1 MISNLAYIHP
11 DAKIGNNVTV
21 EPFAYIAGDVV
32 IGDGCWI
39 GPGAVI
45 HDGARIGKGCRIHT
59 AASVSCLPQDLKFAG
74 EVTTAEIG
82 DYNDIREYVTIS
94 RGTASR
100 GKTVVGDH
108 NLLMAYVH
116 IAHDDVVGS
125 NCVIANRVS
134 LAGEVE
140 IGDWVV
146 IGGAKIFY
154 EPFFNLEGSAAL
166 RGWAMSSALIGCLV
180 GALLSGAWSDR
191 YGRKK
196 MLIAASFLFVASAV
210 GTGAVDS
217 FFWFVVYRIVGGFGI
232 GIASN
237 VSPVYIA
244 EVSPASVRGKFVS
257 LNQLTIVLGI
267 LMAQLANWQIGE
279 YFTAGSETLS
289 VESIEWAWRWM
300 FWAELVPAGL
310 FFALSFVIPESPRWL
325 ATAGRSDEAGKI
337 LVRVGGTDYA
347 GQTLSELGQLNE
359 DKKEK
364 ANWGALLQPGVRS
377 VLVIGIVLAVFQQWC
392 GINVIFNYA
401 QEIFSAAGY
410 AVSDVLMNIVVTG
423 VTNVIFTFVAIYTVD
438 KWGRRTLM
446 FVGSAGLSVI
456 YFILGTCYFLGVSGW
471 PMLLLVV
478 LAIACYA
485 MSLAPVVW
493 VVLSEI
499 FPVRIRGMAMAL
511 STFFLWVACFLLT
524 YTFPILNE
532 AVGASG
538 TFWLYAGIC
547 LAGFLFIR
555 AKLPETKGKTLEELE
570 KELTK

>member
-1 MISNLAYIHP
+1 MKQTSIYLLLI
-11 DAKIGNNVTV
+11 
-21 EPFAYIAGDVV
+21 
-32 IGDGCWI
+32 CL
-39 GPGAVI
+39 
-45 HDGARIGKGCRIHT
+45 
-59 AASVSCLPQDLKFAG
+59 VSAMG
-74 EVTTAEIG
+74 G
-82 DYNDIREYVTIS
+82 
-94 RGTASR
+94 
-100 GKTVVGDH
+100 
-108 NLLMAYVH
+108 LLFGY
-116 IAHDDVVGS
+116 
-125 NCVIANRVS
+125 
-134 LAGEVE
+134 
-140 IGDWVV
+140 DWVV

-154 EPFFNLEGSAAL
+154 EPFFGLEGAPAM
-166 RGWAMSSALIGCLV
+166 RGWAMSSALVGCLV
-180 GALLSGAWSDR
+180 GALLSGAWSDK

-196 MLIAASFLFVASAV
+196 MLIIASFLFVASAV

-217 FFWFVVYRIVGGFGI
+217 FSWFIIYRIVGGFGI

-244 EVSPASVRGKFVS
+244 EVAPASVRGKFVS

-279 YFTAGSETLS
+279 YFTSGSENLS
-289 VESIEWAWRWM
+289 PESIEWAWRWM
-300 FWAELVPAGL
+300 FWAELIPAGL
-310 FFALSFVIPESPRWL
+310 FFILSFIIPESPRWL
-325 ATAGRSDEAGKI
+325 ATAGREAEAGRIFEK
-337 LVRVGGTDYA
+337 VGGKVYA
-347 GQTLSELGQLNE
+347 ADTLQGLSQVIGQ
-359 DKKEK
+359 KEVTS
-364 ANWGALLQPGVRS
+364 WHSLRQPGLRG
-377 VLVIGIVLAVFQQWC
+377 VLIIGIVLAIFQQWC

-401 QEIFSAAGY
+401 HEIFSAAGY

-446 FVGSAGLSVI
+446 FVGSAGLAVI
-456 YFILGTCYFLGVSGW
+456 YAILGACYFMGISGW

-478 LAIACYA
+478 MAIACYA

-499 FPVRIRGMAMAL
+499 FPVRVRGMAMAL
-511 STFFLWVACFLLT
+511 STFFLWVASFFLT

-532 AVGASG
+532 TVGAAG
-538 TFWLYAGIC
+538 TFWLYGIIC

>member
-1 MISNLAYIHP
+1 MKQTTTYLLLICL
-11 DAKIGNNVTV
+11 
-21 EPFAYIAGDVV
+21 
-32 IGDGCWI
+32 
-39 GPGAVI
+39 
-45 HDGARIGKGCRIHT
+45 
-59 AASVSCLPQDLKFAG
+59 VSAMG
-74 EVTTAEIG
+74 G
-82 DYNDIREYVTIS
+82 
-94 RGTASR
+94 
-100 GKTVVGDH
+100 
-108 NLLMAYVH
+108 LLFGY
-116 IAHDDVVGS
+116 
-125 NCVIANRVS
+125 
-134 LAGEVE
+134 
-140 IGDWVV
+140 DWVV

-154 EPFFNLEGSAAL
+154 EPFFSLEGSAAL
-166 RGWAMSSALIGCLV
+166 RGWAMSSALIGCLA

-196 MLIAASFLFVASAV
+196 MLVIASFLFVASAI

-217 FFWFVVYRIVGGFGI
+217 FSWFVIYRIVGGFGI

-244 EVSPASVRGKFVS
+244 EVSPAAVRGKFVS

-279 YFTAGSETLS
+279 YFSSGTESLS
-289 VESIEWAWRWM
+289 AKSIEWAWRWM

-310 FFALSFVIPESPRWL
+310 FFILSFVIPESPRWL
-325 ATAGRSDEAGKI
+325 ATMGQPMEAGKI
-337 LVRVGGTDYA
+337 LARVGGNEYA
-347 GQTLSELGQLNE
+347 QQTLAELGQLT
-359 DKKEK
+359 DRKEES
-364 ANWGALLQPGVRS
+364 ANWRSLLQLNVRG

-401 QEIFSAAGY
+401 HEIFSEAGY

-423 VTNVIFTFVAIYTVD
+423 ITNVIFTFVAIYTVD

-446 FVGSAGLSVI
+446 FVGSAGLALI
-456 YFILGTCYFLGVSGW
+456 YATLGTCYFLGMSGW

-499 FPVRIRGMAMAL
+499 FPVRIRGIAMAL

-532 AVGASG
+532 MVGASG
-538 TFWLYAGIC
+538 TFWLYGIIC